1 VDYCQQKATSSG
13 DASSG
18 SLKFSDLLL
27 TTGFSDSDL
36 SLLSWLQCI
45 PSDTFSC
52 PFEQKTLNV
61 DVERLE
67 KPSLE
72 TSWTEH
78 MLITPIKPNIFPH
91 SATPSTRSKS
101 VDIMSRSLNMGYG
114 DARSSHLGGS
124 GPSSTLSVELE
135 KMSRSFASFHL
146 TGKKSMNTS
155 VDRLFEESS
164 VTELPTIAEH
174 HEPAPKL
181 PAKVGVGDKSV
192 NPASATAAG
201 DLYREYVRQKQKSNV
216 DNRNGSPSSDPQ
228 QQLLSPENG
237 APPVFLPRQPFP
249 GMNHNF
255 LPAAPLR

>member
-1 VDYCQQKATSSG
+1 MTFQGILYESCVDYCQQKATTSS
-13 DASSG
+13 DASG
-18 SLKFSDLLL
+18 VLKFSDLLV

-45 PSDTFSC
+45 PSETFSC

-91 SATPSTRSKS
+91 SATPTTRSKS
-101 VDIMSRSLNMGYG
+101 ADIMSRSLNMGYG
-114 DARSSHLGGS
+114 EGKPHLGS
-124 GPSSTLSVELE
+124 GPSSTISAELE

-164 VTELPTIAEH
+164 VTELPTISE

-181 PAKVGVGDKSV
+181 HPKAGDKSV
-192 NPASATAAG
+192 NSAATG
-201 DLYREYVRQKQKSNV
+201 DLYREYVRQKQKTEVES
-216 DNRNGSPSSDPQ
+216 RNGLPPGSHV
-228 QQLLSPENG
+228 LSPEIG
-237 APPVFLPRQPFP
+237 APSFPPRQPYP
-249 GMNHNF
+249 GMSHNF
-255 LPAAPLR
+255 SNLPVQ